1 MDGVPV
7 VIEFDGKEKY
17 EWIEEEPVDSAAKHW
32 QEKVRRERIEELCG
46 GEHLLVHARQSRRS
60 GSGGRGPIEDA

>member
-7 VIEFDGKEKY
+7 VIEFDGKERY

-32 QEKVRRERIEELCG
+32 QERSAASDRRPRLWWW
-46 GEHLLVHARQSRRS
+46 
-60 GSGGRGPIEDA
+60 